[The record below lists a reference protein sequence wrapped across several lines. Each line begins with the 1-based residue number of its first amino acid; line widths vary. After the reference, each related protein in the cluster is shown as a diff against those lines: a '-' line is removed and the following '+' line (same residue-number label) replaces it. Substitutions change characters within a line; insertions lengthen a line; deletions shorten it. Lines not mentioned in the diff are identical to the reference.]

1 MPTRAVTLLNWRI
14 ATQGERNTTVPDNH
28 VPDNALVNFINDFRE
43 RMRERL
49 DEQVV
54 SPFARETIRRA
65 LKSGRNDREHDA
77 LVIVA
82 EELGIDWTA
91 EGPQSVSP

>member
-1 MPTRAVTLLNWRI
+1 M
-14 ATQGERNTTVPDNH
+14 PDNH
-28 VPDNALVNFINDFRE
+28 VPDNALVNFINDVRE
-43 RMRERL
+43 RMRERR

-54 SPFARETIRRA
+54 SSFARETIRRA
-65 LKSGRNDREHDA
+65 LESGRNDREHDA

-91 EGPQSVSP
+91 KEGPQSVSP